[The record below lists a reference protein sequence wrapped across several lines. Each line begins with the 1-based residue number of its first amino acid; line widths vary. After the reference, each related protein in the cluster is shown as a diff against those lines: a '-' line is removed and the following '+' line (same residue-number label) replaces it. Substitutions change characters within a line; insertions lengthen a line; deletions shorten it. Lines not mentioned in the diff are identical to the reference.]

1 MNSQHSHVP
10 MLQKWRI
17 NKAPRIPDS
26 WTMKLVLLQPL
37 NPEIYCYMSKS
48 DHKRPSHH
56 SSHAHRTPCN
66 TIFSRLPLPAGAY
79 LLRFVCS
86 RHIIDAGL
94 FHFVIISAT
103 ISRQPSSLGGKA
115 IKCALPLHKRA
126 SLSPNSSIAFW
137 WHLDGVGFSV
147 GVYFKRLPESDRSWW
162 HCLENKRSTVSE
174 PRQNK
179 APAKLEGKQ
188 WKNDSPYIWTRLATF
203 SNKRRSK
210 PAASVGFTG

>member
-1 MNSQHSHVP
+1 
-10 MLQKWRI
+10 
-17 NKAPRIPDS
+17 
-26 WTMKLVLLQPL
+26 
-37 NPEIYCYMSKS
+37 MSKS
-48 DHKRPSHH
+48 DHKISQH
-56 SSHAHRTPCN
+56 SSHAHRTTRN
-66 TIFSRLPLPAGAY
+66 TNIHPPPAGAY

-103 ISRQPSSLGGKA
+103 ISRQPSSLLGKA
-115 IKCALPLHKRA
+115 IKCASHLKAPLHKRA

-137 WHLDGVGFSV
+137 WHLDCVRFSV
-147 GVYFKRLPESDRSWW
+147 RVCFKRLPESGRSWW

-188 WKNDSPYIWTRLATF
+188 WKMTARIFERDWQLFPINADQNHNCQL
-203 SNKRRSK
+203 RRWVLQVK
-210 PAASVGFTG
+210 ALLRNCFTSFLVAHS